1 MKAEAPRMAGGWF
14 SGKIILAYGLGAF
27 LLLGSAGALKLL
39 PTQSLSDAIFAL
51 APRPGG
57 QATAEV
63 DREKTREALAKLPPI
78 LAKLGFALLGVAVL
92 AWGVRSIEPATVG
105 DGPPVHEP
113 QDAGQRSP
121 FRGFDWVVPLT
132 LSIVVLAQVAPSM
145 GRPLAGDELENY
157 QLHLKLPLK
166 GTLTTMSGANNQLGF
181 SVLAWASIR
190 VFGDSPASVRL
201 PALLGVMLL
210 PVVAYR
216 FGLKEFGRSGAT
228 VLGLLLA
235 LWPDSIMAGM
245 QGRSYSL
252 LMLFSIVH
260 LYYFKRFATT
270 HDRRSGWAYAA
281 TLGVACTLHMW
292 FVLVAGSELLFL
304 GLLKLADWI
313 GWESIRIR
321 TPLRIETFLL
331 FMTLGGLGAAV
342 VQAGI
347 LPKFLF
353 ILTQKSPV
361 AIDARVVLN
370 CMAESLHG
378 TSLVSEAIPLSYQNS
393 WITTALRTGVDLV
406 ALVGLLACVR
416 GAWKNQNARFLVG
429 FGVVVASTFFLVITI
444 QKPVYLYAR
453 FFLVVPMILAF
464 AAARGWSFLLE
475 PRLGLSPVATRTSA
489 STIAA

>member
-1 MKAEAPRMAGGWF
+1 
-14 SGKIILAYGLGAF
+14 
-27 LLLGSAGALKLL
+27 
-39 PTQSLSDAIFAL
+39 
-51 APRPGG
+51 
-57 QATAEV
+57 
-63 DREKTREALAKLPPI
+63 
-78 LAKLGFALLGVAVL
+78 
-92 AWGVRSIEPATVG
+92 
-105 DGPPVHEP
+105 
-113 QDAGQRSP
+113 
-121 FRGFDWVVPLT
+121 
-132 LSIVVLAQVAPSM
+132 
-145 GRPLAGDELENY
+145 
-157 QLHLKLPLK
+157 
-166 GTLTTMSGANNQLGF
+166 
-181 SVLAWASIR
+181 
-190 VFGDSPASVRL
+190 
-201 PALLGVMLL
+201 
-210 PVVAYR
+210 
-216 FGLKEFGRSGAT
+216 
-228 VLGLLLA
+228 
-235 LWPDSIMAGM
+235 
-245 QGRSYSL
+245 
-252 LMLFSIVH
+252 
-260 LYYFKRFATT
+260 
-270 HDRRSGWAYAA
+270 
-281 TLGVACTLHMW
+281 MW